1 VPVLPVS
8 KLCISCN
15 QTKDISEFS
24 VRNYKTETGNKSR
37 KVASRCKPCDRTWQK
52 KYYQPTPHEP
62 HGLERPKTCR
72 KCKTLKSA
80 TEFAI
85 VTYASGRRGLTSP
98 CKECQSQARTTEEA
112 RAANRAYTKKLK
124 KEGRYTPRSKEYRAA
139 YYQKNKD
146 KIRLRNKA
154 FRDANPEIMRKR
166 YIAAI
171 YKKISMGCDKRLKHV
186 RESIEE
192 VLESY
197 RVGDMYW
204 DVYSS
209 ELIEKPTIDHIVP
222 LSSGGT
228 NESANFCVTS
238 LENNS
243 SKNKM
248 PLLVWLA
255 KRAAKL
261 AA

>member
-1 VPVLPVS
+1 
-8 KLCISCN
+8 
-15 QTKDISEFS
+15 
-24 VRNYKTETGNKSR
+24 
-37 KVASRCKPCDRTWQK
+37 
-52 KYYQPTPHEP
+52 
-62 HGLERPKTCR
+62 
-72 KCKTLKSA
+72 
-80 TEFAI
+80 
-85 VTYASGRRGLTSP
+85 
-98 CKECQSQARTTEEA
+98 
-112 RAANRAYTKKLK
+112 
-124 KEGRYTPRSKEYRAA
+124 
-139 YYQKNKD
+139 
-146 KIRLRNKA
+146 
-154 FRDANPEIMRKR
+154 MRKR
-166 YIAAI
+166 YIANI
-171 YKKISMGCDKRLKHV
+171 YKKIAMGCDKRLKHV
-186 RESIEE
+186 RESIGE

-222 LSSGGT
+222 ISSGGT

-261 AA
+261 AS